1 MAKAKIRTL
10 GFRCWIDSKE
20 LTKRDLMDRIIIN
33 LNKSYLKIKKVEVS
47 TSDTCFEE
55 ANNYN
60 ITIYFDGA
68 NKEEFFK
75 AAIYLTNTLTEL
87 FLKLKNADVVKGFF
101 FDGGWSNTL

>member
-10 GFRCWIDSKE
+10 SFRCWIDSNK
-20 LTKRDLMDRIIIN
+20 LTKGDLMDRIIRN

-47 TSDTCFEE
+47 ISDTCFEE

-60 ITIYFDGA
+60 IIIYFDGA

-75 AAIYLTNTLTEL
+75 AAIYLTNLLTEL
-87 FLKLKNADVVKGFF
+87 ILMLKNSDMVKGFF

>member
-10 GFRCWIDSKE
+10 GFRCWIDSSK
-20 LTKRDLMDRIIIN
+20 LSKADLMDKIITN
-33 LNKSYLKIKKVEVS
+33 LNKSYLKIKKVEVE
-47 TSDTCFEE
+47 TSGTCFEE

-60 ITIYFDGA
+60 IIIYFDGA

-75 AAIYLTNTLTEL
+75 AAIYLTNLLTEL
-87 FLKLKNADVVKGFF
+87 ISKLKNSDMVKGFF

>member
-1 MAKAKIRTL
+1 MAKAKVRTL
-10 GFRCWIDSKE
+10 GFRCWIDSDK
-20 LTKRDLMDRIIIN
+20 LNKADLMDRIITN

-60 ITIYFDGA
+60 IIIYFDGA
-68 NKEEFFK
+68 NKQDFFK
-75 AAIYLTNTLTEL
+75 TSIYLTHLLTEL
-87 FLKLKNADVVKGFF
+87 ILKLKNADLVKGFF